1 MGSSPMCPRA
11 IANPPQ
17 CTVHTMSQ
25 HTFPVTIETQFV
37 QRSIDL
43 ALENVR
49 AGGKP
54 FACLLVRDGQVVLE
68 ATNKVATTGDVTA
81 HAEIM
86 ALRRAAEQGLTDF
99 SDCDVYITAHPCPMC
114 LGALYYAAPRS
125 VIYAATREQEN
136 EHYEDG
142 NRYMSLATFYDE
154 FPLAPEDRALPMS
167 QGQIAD
173 PAAPFRAWSEQHPQS

>member
-1 MGSSPMCPRA
+1 
-11 IANPPQ
+11 
-17 CTVHTMSQ
+17 MSK
-25 HTFPVTIETQFV
+25 HSFPATPDARLV

-68 ATNKVATTGDVTA
+68 ATNQVASTGDVTA

-86 ALRRAAEQGLTDF
+86 ALRLAAEQGLTDF

-114 LGALYYAAPRS
+114 LGALYYAEPRS
-125 VIYAATREQEN
+125 VVYAATREQEN

-142 NRYMSLATFYDE
+142 NGYMRLATFFDE
-154 FPLAPEDRALPMS
+154 FSLAPHDRALPMA
-167 QGQIAD
+167 QGPVAD
-173 PAAPFRAWSEQHPQS
+173 PAAPFRAWAEQHRES